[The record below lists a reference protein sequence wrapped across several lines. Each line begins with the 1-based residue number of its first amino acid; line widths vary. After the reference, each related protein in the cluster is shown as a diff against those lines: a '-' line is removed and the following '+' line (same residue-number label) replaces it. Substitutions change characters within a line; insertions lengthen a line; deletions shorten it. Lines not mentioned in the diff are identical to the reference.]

1 MRLKEFIFGNRKKGY
16 PTFWLSYLQ
25 YFETKPN
32 KKTPIED
39 LTFVIFDTETTGLN
53 PKTDKILS
61 FGAVLLEGKE
71 MNLSKSLESYVL
83 QEQNNKEAVLI
94 HGILQNGKE
103 DKKSEEK
110 AVIEFIEYIKDAILV
125 GHNVALAFDIAIVN
139 EALKRLNA
147 GSLKNKSLDTAK
159 TAIRV
164 DAHSPN
170 DMIKSS
176 DYMLD
181 ALCEKYNI
189 RKSHR
194 HTAAGDAFITGVLLM
209 KLLAKL
215 RIRGVK
221 LRGELLRR

>member
-1 MRLKEFIFGNRKKGY
+1 MGLKQLIFGNRKKGF
-16 PTFWLSYLQ
+16 PEFWQSYLQ
-25 YFETKPN
+25 YFESKPH
-32 KKTPIED
+32 KRTPIED

-61 FGAVLLEGKE
+61 FGAIR
-71 MNLSKSLESYVL
+71 LSANKMSVSESLESYV
-83 QEQNNKEAVLI
+83 QQTKNNKDAVLI

-103 DKKSEEK
+103 DKKSEEE
-110 AVIEFIEYIKDAILV
+110 AVIEFVNYIKDAILV
-125 GHNVALAFDIAIVN
+125 GHNVAFDIAIVN
-139 EALKRLNA
+139 EALKRLKV

-181 ALCEKYNI
+181 ALCKKYNI
-189 RKSHR
+189 SMSNR

-209 KLLAKL
+209 KLLVHLKK
-215 RIRGVK
+215 RGVK
-221 LRGELLRR
+221 MRGELLRR